1 MTDNFFNQDFDF
13 VDESQAELVL
23 PPLIQWH
30 RGDLQNTNAAL
41 KNGCFQL
48 PVERYSLDGVEPVDV
63 LHGVNV
69 IPSYVFSGLSL
80 AILAWRKDWLTGR
93 GKESRLQLKFDA
105 NVPAWS
111 RIQVWAMVKQLDNAQ
126 FVLTFSRSNSM
137 GIEEAIKQFRST
149 VIGAASQKA
158 RKNFPLY
165 SFWCQISADQPKKF
179 EKEGTYATP
188 PKLALSGAV
197 NDEML
202 AKLFVGRELVE
213 AAAAAYPAAKEW
225 ATRKAQQQQ
234 PAVDA
239 DEMPGIPPFDEGEPQ
254 MGDNDEIPW

>member
-30 RGDLQNTNAAL
+30 RGDLQNVNPLL

-48 PVERYSLDGVEPVDV
+48 PVERYSLDSVEPVDV

-69 IPSYVFSGLSL
+69 IPSYLFGGLSL

-93 GKESRLQLKFDA
+93 GQESRLQLKFDPD
-105 NVPAWS
+105 VRAWS
-111 RIQVWAMVKQLDNAQ
+111 RIQVWAMVKQLGNAQ
-126 FVLTFSRSNSM
+126 FVLTFSRSNSI
-137 GIEEAIKQFRST
+137 GIEDAIKQFRSV

-165 SFWCQISADQPKKF
+165 SFWCQVGPDKPKKF

-188 PKLALSGAV
+188 PKFIINGAM
-197 NDEML
+197 NDEMMSS
-202 AKLFVGRELVE
+202 LFVGRELVE
-213 AAAAAYPAAKEW
+213 VAAAAYPVAKEW
-225 ATRKAQQQQ
+225 AMRKAQQQ
-234 PAVDA
+234 PAA
-239 DEMPGIPPFDEGEPQ
+239 DVEEMPEMPEMPPMPDDEEFQ
-254 MGDNDEIPW
+254 F